1 VSDEQQQEA
10 VQAWVQRVEEDGRS
24 LCETVKAATE
34 AGVPDGLLLP
44 ALVGVFREAG
54 MLPDF
59 DVGGLMAV
67 LGR

>member
-1 VSDEQQQEA
+1 MPEELTPTQE
-10 VQAWVQRVEEDGRS
+10 WVALVEEQGRL
-24 LCETVKAATE
+24 LCQAVKDATE

-59 DVGGLMAV
+59 DYSSIFGMLQ
-67 LGR
+67 R